1 MTQDFLSKVE
11 EEDSENILNLFYFEA
26 QIMPHL
32 NFPSQC
38 STNYLATRAFDS
50 RAEEVGNRLL
60 RFVENGGFRE
70 DGSLDFKKGGCYELE
85 FEDDKASTVKH
96 ISGATVTLPSHVLI
110 TQEFTLHDNHMDHLA
125 RVELK
130 PSMFALWTFFDD
142 SHPFVKLIIKEK
154 KAQTLVDHAIKA
166 EQAAVAAESS
176 RAANTVQQNPRVLQP
191 VQNKKASEN
200 LQKARE
206 QLKARAADKQK
217 KRTIKL

>member
-1 MTQDFLSKVE
+1 M
-11 EEDSENILNLFYFEA
+11 
-26 QIMPHL
+26 
-32 NFPSQC
+32 
-38 STNYLATRAFDS
+38 
-50 RAEEVGNRLL
+50 
-60 RFVENGGFRE
+60 
-70 DGSLDFKKGGCYELE
+70 
-85 FEDDKASTVKH
+85 
-96 ISGATVTLPSHVLI
+96 
-110 TQEFTLHDNHMDHLA
+110 FT
-125 RVELK
+125 
-130 PSMFALWTFFDD
+130 LWTFFDD